1 MKNVRLIIVVFG
13 LLSTVCC
20 AKAQHWTIWYGVN
33 VSQYAIMK
41 NVVSNN
47 SWDWRFAN
55 AGVDY
60 RFMAGR
66 WDFALGAGL
75 NTKGSSERVH
85 FAQIETNAGYRF
97 VETQKNFS
105 ASVFT
110 GPYLGLKLF
119 DDKKVT
125 HITYNPVSI
134 GWQGGLLIRYRP
146 VSLKVGYERS
156 FNTLVLSLPGSLFP
170 RKSGTSQSAQSVTM
184 IPHAIFVRLGFE
196 F

>member
-1 MKNVRLIIVVFG
+1 MKIFRLIIVVFG

-20 AKAQHWTIWYGVN
+20 AKAQHWTIWYGAN
-33 VSQYAIMK
+33 VSQYAIIK
-41 NVVSNN
+41 DVVSNHQ
-47 SWDWRFAN
+47 WEWRFAN

-60 RFMAGR
+60 RFLAGR

-75 NTKGSSERVH
+75 NTKGSGHRVH
-85 FAQIETNAGYRF
+85 FVQIETNAGYRF
-97 VETQKNFS
+97 VETQGRFS
-105 ASVFT
+105 ASAFT

-119 DDKKVT
+119 DDKDTGV
-125 HITYNPVSI
+125 TYNPVSI

-156 FNTLVLSLPGSLFP
+156 FNTLVRSLSGSVFP
-170 RKSGTSQSAQSVTM
+170 DMSGTSRPAQSVTM